1 MKKTTKK
8 PSKQSE
14 KKTVSK
20 KTSSHKAQAQGP
32 TFEEA
37 REEALTH
44 EGAGRWAE
52 AAETWARAGEV
63 ATSRVDRIKAAGA
76 AAAAKVRA
84 DAKAV
89 ALDQALD
96 STTEDAEADTEVEV
110 EVEVEVDGPP
120 AEDADTGPDEGAY
133 ASADQG
139 PTTEAEDAGD
149 AAQGELEAEGA
160 EDAELAAPR
169 GGVDPRLPPV
179 GTVITKLDRHGVE
192 RARCQMV
199 EGGIEYRGTVYR
211 SISAAAMA
219 AAKDL
224 GLGGKTQDGF
234 AFWKLKKAAP
244 RHDAPS
250 VAEALAKAWE
260 RYRERAAESVK
271 AASSEDPPAALDTI
285 HQHIDELKKLVG
297 VGELA
302 H

>member
-14 KKTVSK
+14 KKIVSK

-96 STTEDAEADTEVEV
+96 STTEDAEADTEAEV

-139 PTTEAEDAGD
+139 PTTEAEDVGD
-149 AAQGELEAEGA
+149 AAQGELEAAGA
-160 EDAELAAPR
+160 EEAEDVEDVAPR
-169 GGVDPRLPPV
+169 GGINPRLPPV
-179 GTVITKLDRHGVE
+179 GTVITKLDRHGIE

-234 AFWKLKKAAP
+234 AFWKLKKAPP
-244 RHDAPS
+244 RRDAPS
-250 VAEALAKAWE
+250 PAEALAKAWE
-260 RYRERAAESVK
+260 RYRGRAVDSLNAACGEHHTTILHDLRRHLAELVELVP
-271 AASSEDPPAALDTI
+271 AS
-285 HQHIDELKKLVG
+285 
-297 VGELA
+297 
-302 H
+302 

>member
-96 STTEDAEADTEVEV
+96 QLQQQDARAARVMEMHCFA
-110 EVEVEVDGPP
+110 GMQR
-120 AEDADTGPDEGAY
+120 DEIA
-133 ASADQG
+133 
-139 PTTEAEDAGD
+139 
-149 AAQGELEAEGA
+149 
-160 EDAELAAPR
+160 
-169 GGVDPRLPPV
+169 V
-179 GTVITKLDRHGVE
+179 
-192 RARCQMV
+192 
-199 EGGIEYRGTVYR
+199 
-211 SISAAAMA
+211 AMA
-219 AAKDL
+219 LSVPTVDRDL
-224 GLGGKTQDGF
+224 RF
-234 AFWKLKKAAP
+234 A
-244 RHDAPS
+244 R
-250 VAEALAKAWE
+250 AWLN
-260 RYRERAAESVK
+260 RAMA
-271 AASSEDPPAALDTI
+271 
-285 HQHIDELKKLVG
+285 
-297 VGELA
+297 
-302 H
+302 